1 MNHAK
6 FFTARFSALLCGIL
20 AVTIITVPVL
30 MATLPKTDYSPEEN
44 RMLSAMPRLSAESLS
59 DGQYTRALSQYL
71 CDHLPLRGTLLKTKS
86 AVEYA
91 ALKRENNDV
100 IAAEDGYLI
109 KHFSYTKPQRQM
121 LEQNIAAAKVLTEAL
136 SGRQKPAV
144 FVLAPRAIDVL
155 DHLCPPFLSEPYS
168 IWEKEAAQGLSQS
181 VRQQLRAK
189 AAEGEDV
196 WFRTD
201 HHWTA
206 LGAYYVYAVLGDAL
220 GYKPYPLSDFRAT
233 AVCEDFLGTSYS
245 ACLAPLT
252 RPDSIIAMRYEG
264 DGDFVCEDRITGK
277 RQIGFYRREALST
290 AAKYEYFLGRNTAH
304 LKITKSGDQPRQTLT
319 VIKDSYAQCLVPF
332 LARHFD
338 IELIDLRYFRADATD
353 TLCKITQSPHYAGTL
368 ILCNV
373 DTLTADVGFLRLE
386 TEKMQ

>member
-20 AVTIITVPVL
+20 AITIITIPVL

-44 RMLSAMPRLSAESLS
+44 RMLSSMPRLSAESLS
-59 DGQYTRALSQYL
+59 DGQYTRELSQYL

-100 IAAEDGYLI
+100 IAAENGYLI
-109 KHFSYTKPQRQM
+109 KRFSYTKPQRQM
-121 LEQNIAAAKVLTEAL
+121 LEQNIAAAKGLSEAL

-155 DHLCPPFLSEPYS
+155 DHLCPPFL
-168 IWEKEAAQGLSQS
+168 
-181 VRQQLRAK
+181 RAK
-189 AAEGEDV
+189 ASEGEDV

-206 LGAYYVYAVLGDAL
+206 LGAYYVYAALGDAL
-220 GYKPYPLSDFRAT
+220 GYEPYPLSDFRAT

-245 ACLAPLT
+245 ACLAPLA

-264 DGDFVCEDRITGK
+264 DGDFVCEDMITGK
-277 RQIGFYRREALST
+277 RQIGFYRREALSL

-304 LKITKSGDQPRQTLT
+304 LKITKNTDQPRQTLA

-353 TLCKITQSPHYAGTL
+353 TLCEITQSPHYAGTL

-373 DTLTADVGFLRLE
+373 DTLTADVGFLRLD
-386 TEKMQ
+386 TEKLQ